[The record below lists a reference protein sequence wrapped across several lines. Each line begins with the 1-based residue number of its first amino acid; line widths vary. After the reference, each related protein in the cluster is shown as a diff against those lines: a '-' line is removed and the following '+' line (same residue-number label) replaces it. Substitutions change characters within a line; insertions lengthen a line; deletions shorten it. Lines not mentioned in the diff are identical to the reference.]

1 MHTASPNPLTL
12 FGHASKTQE
21 SILIPRSSSGEGI
34 KRKQLCEPL
43 PATRA
48 GNSRPNTLHCGRRE
62 HFLTSG
68 AVDEDKPMQWIGIV
82 DGPDSQNKESR
93 CFPIS

>member
-21 SILIPRSSSGEGI
+21 SILIPRSSSGEGL

-48 GNSRPNTLHCGRRE
+48 AGLEAEYAALWSP
-62 HFLTSG
+62 
-68 AVDEDKPMQWIGIV
+68 
-82 DGPDSQNKESR
+82 
-93 CFPIS
+93 